1 MQEIIFHDV
10 IKVKIFAKNCKFSNK
25 NNFLPVWKNF
35 KSIVHIALSFY
46 LAQSF
51 ESI

>member
-1 MQEIIFHDV
+1 MQEIIFHYV
-10 IKVKIFAKNCKFSNK
+10 IKGKILAQNCKFSNK
-25 NNFLPVWKNF
+25 NNFIPVWKDF
-35 KSIVHIALSFY
+35 KSIVHIALAFY